1 MRRPTARRRT
11 RVTLSGVTRVTRY
24 TPQQI
29 ETVHALR
36 QQGCTYQ
43 RICALTGWSYS
54 AVQCMVR
61 LVVADPAH
69 PTPSAC
75 PARDLG
81 QMLLTQI
88 DQLHARLQALQL
100 VLRAMEADM
109 AASPG
114 ERAAAL
120 ADTIPLP

>member
-1 MRRPTARRRT
+1 MRPLPSRRRT

-61 LVVADPAH
+61 LVVVDP
-69 PTPSAC
+69 
-75 PARDLG
+75 G
-81 QMLLTQI
+81 QGLLPRI
-88 DQLHARLQALQL
+88 DQLQARLQALLL
-100 VLRAMEADM
+100 VLRAEEAGM
-109 AASPG
+109 VPSRG